1 MPALSPTMTQGNLV
15 SWKKKIGDAVNPG
28 DVIAEVETD
37 KAQIDFECQEEGF
50 LVKVLV
56 QEGTKDVPISKP
68 LAVLA
73 ENKEDLDSF
82 KDFTVETKP
91 AEAKKVVTPKPV
103 IETQKN
109 ESIIEKKADVAE
121 AKEGERLLASPVAR
135 MMAKEKGIDLN
146 LVQGTGPKNRITKW
160 DVQNFSPKESTQ
172 NVQAVASAQS
182 TNLFIDIPLTNMR
195 KVIAQRLTESKSQVP
210 HYYLSVDIRMDSL
223 LALRE
228 KLNAKSQQQYK
239 LSVND
244 FIIKACASALKQHPH
259 VNSSWQKDF
268 IRQYKNA
275 DISIAVSTET
285 GLITPIIKNACCKGI
300 ATISN
305 EMKELAGKAKANK
318 LQPHEFQGGSF
329 TISNLGMFG
338 IKNFTAIINPPQ
350 ACILAVGTTEKR
362 VVVEESGSFAT
373 QQVMNLTLS
382 SDHRVVDGATGAK
395 FLQTLKGLLEDPI
408 TLML

>member
-1 MPALSPTMTQGNLV
+1 
-15 SWKKKIGDAVNPG
+15 
-28 DVIAEVETD
+28 
-37 KAQIDFECQEEGF
+37 
-50 LVKVLV
+50 
-56 QEGTKDVPISKP
+56 
-68 LAVLA
+68 
-73 ENKEDLDSF
+73 
-82 KDFTVETKP
+82 
-91 AEAKKVVTPKPV
+91 
-103 IETQKN
+103 
-109 ESIIEKKADVAE
+109 
-121 AKEGERLLASPVAR
+121 
-135 MMAKEKGIDLN
+135 
-146 LVQGTGPKNRITKW
+146 
-160 DVQNFSPKESTQ
+160 
-172 NVQAVASAQS
+172 
-182 TNLFIDIPLTNMR
+182 
-195 KVIAQRLTESKSQVP
+195 
-210 HYYLSVDIRMDSL
+210 
-223 LALRE
+223 
-228 KLNAKSQQQYK
+228 K

-244 FIIKACASALKQHPH
+244 FIIKACASALKQHPD

-382 SDHRVVDGATGAK
+382 SDHKVVDGATGAK